1 MPKRFFKKLT
11 PHPDTITQNKYMR
24 CLGNSLFLPSLWH
37 FNRHSVAKA
46 FAIGLA
52 CMWIPFPGQ
61 SILAAA
67 LAILFRA
74 NIPMSVALVFVT
86 NPVTGPPMFY
96 GAYVIGARLLN
107 QPEIPHFEMN
117 IEWLERTLGQIWEPM
132 VVGCLVVA
140 AISAV
145 LGYYGIQ
152 LFWRFHVNQK
162 LKQRRERQELVAV
175 KPQAIAAPLQ
185 SDTKVVTVT
194 PLNDEQ
200 RPEL

>member
-1 MPKRFFKKLT
+1 
-11 PHPDTITQNKYMR
+11 
-24 CLGNSLFLPSLWH
+24 
-37 FNRHSVAKA
+37 
-46 FAIGLA
+46 
-52 CMWIPFPGQ
+52 
-61 SILAAA
+61 
-67 LAILFRA
+67 
-74 NIPMSVALVFVT
+74 
-86 NPVTGPPMFY
+86 
-96 GAYVIGARLLN
+96 
-107 QPEIPHFEMN
+107 MN
-117 IEWLERTLGQIWEPM
+117 LEWLERMLGQIWEPM

-200 RPEL
+200 HPKI

>member
-1 MPKRFFKKLT
+1 
-11 PHPDTITQNKYMR
+11 
-24 CLGNSLFLPSLWH
+24 
-37 FNRHSVAKA
+37 
-46 FAIGLA
+46 
-52 CMWIPFPGQ
+52 
-61 SILAAA
+61 
-67 LAILFRA
+67 
-74 NIPMSVALVFVT
+74 
-86 NPVTGPPMFY
+86 
-96 GAYVIGARLLN
+96 
-107 QPEIPHFEMN
+107 
-117 IEWLERTLGQIWEPM
+117 M

-200 RPEL
+200 HPKI

>member
-1 MPKRFFKKLT
+1 MPKRLFKKFS

-24 CLGNSLFLPSLWH
+24 YLGSSLFLPALWH

-61 SILAAA
+61 SIIAAA
-67 LAILFRA
+67 LAIFFRA

-96 GAYVIGARLLN
+96 GAYVIGARLLD
-107 QPEIPHFEMN
+107 QPQIPHFEMN
-117 IEWLERTLGQIWEPM
+117 IEWLEQTLGQIWEPM

-140 AISAV
+140 LISA
-145 LGYYGIQ
+145 LIGYYGIQ
-152 LFWRFHVNQK
+152 AFWRFHVNQR
-162 LKQRRERQELVAV
+162 LRERRSRQETQLA
-175 KPQAIAAPLQ
+175 KSSTLLPPAISSDNNAAAA
-185 SDTKVVTVT
+185 K
-194 PLNDEQ
+194 LNENK
-200 RPEL
+200 RSKL